1 MRIVLLASGKGT
13 LASAI
18 IDAVKSGN
26 LSLEIAGVI
35 SDKDSPVLSIA
46 DRAGIPH
53 YFLPLRGERSQWDQE
68 LINITGQLR
77 PDLVVS
83 VGFMRI
89 LAPSFIQRFRAINS
103 HPSLLPQFPGA
114 HAVRDALLAGNLET
128 GTTIHWIDEGVDT
141 GTIIAT
147 RRVPILPG
155 DSEVTLHERIKIEER
170 ALIVEVLNSF
180 VENGLPEQ

>member
-1 MRIVLLASGKGT
+1 MRVVLLASGQGS
-13 LASAI
+13 LASAV

-26 LSLEIAGVI
+26 LSLEIVGVI

-46 DRAGIPH
+46 ERAGIPN

-68 LINITGQLR
+68 LFHLTEQLR

-83 VGFMRI
+83 LGFMRI
-89 LAPSFIQRFRAINS
+89 LAPAFIHRFRAINS

-114 HAVRDALLAGNLET
+114 HAVRDALAAGVTES

-141 GTIIAT
+141 GEIIAT
-147 RRVPILPG
+147 RRVPIQAG
-155 DSEVTLHERIKIEER
+155 DSEATLHGRIKIVER
-170 ALIVEVLNSF
+170 VLIVEVLNSF
-180 VENGLPEQ
+180 VKNGLPEK